1 MIIKQYA
8 DLLEY
13 IFKNNGWNINAIQ
26 DNLDCGKPMIKYVDS
41 SFDTRDGH
49 IWSIKLRGLLNDK
62 SFRVET
68 DKEVAKVY
76 EWLNKEIRSDTE

>member
-1 MIIKQYA
+1 MTIKQYA
-8 DLLEY
+8 ELLEY
-13 IFKNNGWNINAIQ
+13 IFKNNGWNIDAIQ

-68 DKEVAKVY
+68 DEDLAKVY
-76 EWLNKEIRSDTE
+76 KWLNKEKE

>member
-1 MIIKQYA
+1 MTIKQYA

-13 IFKNNGWNINAIQ
+13 IFKNNGWNIDSIS
-26 DNLDCGKPMIKYVDS
+26 DNLDCRKPMIKYVDS

-49 IWSIKLRGLLNDK
+49 IWSIKLRGMLEEK

-68 DKEVAKVY
+68 DEELAKVY
-76 EWLNKEIRSDTE
+76 AWLNKEITA

>member
-1 MIIKQYA
+1 MTIKQYA
-8 DLLEY
+8 ELLEY

-26 DNLDCGKPMIKYVDS
+26 DNLDCRKPMIKYVDS

-49 IWSIKLRGLLNDK
+49 IWSIKLRGMSEEK

-68 DKEVAKVY
+68 DEQLAKVY
-76 EWLNKEIRSDTE
+76 EWLNKERK